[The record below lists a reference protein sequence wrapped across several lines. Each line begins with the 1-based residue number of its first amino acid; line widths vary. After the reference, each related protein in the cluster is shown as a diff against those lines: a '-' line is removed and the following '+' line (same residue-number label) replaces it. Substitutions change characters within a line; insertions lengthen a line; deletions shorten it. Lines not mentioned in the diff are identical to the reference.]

1 MVTLRA
7 RTHSKNYFYVLGSEV
22 AESLVKW
29 TDLLSL
35 KTSRRSAGPMKGAL
49 FQETINYDI
58 R

>member
-29 TDLLSL
+29 TSL